1 MSLSWVLQ
9 HMEQRCY
16 LDRSPCIKCLFF
28 LTLACTLED
37 TVYQTACRKSSSNSE
52 SPRLQYIC
60 KPRYLKITH
69 RSMIGKI
76 TVKTRHQ
83 PSSTKEIN
91 GPWCASTRR
100 HGREQ
105 EGGNYNLYAKQL
117 PHQDCYIRV
126 KWPIWSCSGISN
138 YMVYNSRIHW
148 NNQLLCQSKYVFFY
162 NQWHHTRIQDTWF
175 ENKEYSLTKNTTTHE

>member
-1 MSLSWVLQ
+1 MCSSEIKADGAQHYLDWSIWCAKGPGIIMSLSWVLQ

-83 PSSTKEIN
+83 QSSTKEIN

-105 EGGNYNLYAKQL
+105 EGGNYNL
-117 PHQDCYIRV
+117 
-126 KWPIWSCSGISN
+126 
-138 YMVYNSRIHW
+138 
-148 NNQLLCQSKYVFFY
+148 
-162 NQWHHTRIQDTWF
+162 
-175 ENKEYSLTKNTTTHE
+175 